1 MRIYLRVYN
10 VTISMAKYQ
19 TLSLRQKPKL
29 GLKIEFLLIV
39 DLWKFLGQIRSLG
52 LLEEEDSE
60 TFQI

>member
-1 MRIYLRVYN
+1 
-10 VTISMAKYQ
+10 MAKYQ
-19 TLSLRQKPKL
+19 TLSLRQKPQL
-29 GLKIEFLLIV
+29 GLRIEFLLIV